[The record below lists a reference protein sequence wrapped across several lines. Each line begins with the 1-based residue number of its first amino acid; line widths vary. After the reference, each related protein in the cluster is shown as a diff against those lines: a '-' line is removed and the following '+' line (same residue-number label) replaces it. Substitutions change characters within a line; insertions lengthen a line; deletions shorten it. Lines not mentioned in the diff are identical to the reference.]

1 MKTKI
6 IIGLGFIVGTVSVI
20 AAIIMKSNRN
30 KESNSSSVDNYIS
43 NENEIDVQSVEKSA
57 VNSINETHIE
67 AAKIIKNSVDAIVDN
82 IKTDNNAEEI
92 NCVSNELDN
101 LLSEE

>member
-6 IIGLGFIVGTVSVI
+6 IIGLGLIVGTASVM
-20 AAIIMKSNRN
+20 AAIIMNSNKN
-30 KESNSSSVDNYIS
+30 KRFNSGSIDNDIS
-43 NENEIDVQSVEKSA
+43 NEDEIDVQSVEKSA

-67 AAKIIKNSVDAIVDN
+67 AAKIIKSSVDAIVDN